1 MKFGENLYSLR
12 KGAKMSQEKL
22 AEEVGVSRQ
31 SVSKWENGES
41 YPEMDNM
48 LKLCKI
54 FHCQINDLVHKDMQD
69 IDSLDEDIKMS
80 VVKLEKGK
88 QKKLKVLSKLIYVFA
103 RIGKICARVGIGC
116 IIAGVIV
123 LSIVLC
129 KTNVKSDKCVEF
141 DSSTGIAKYEETDDG
156 RVFVTG
162 YDAKE
167 KKEHTEEL
175 QGDEKEE
182 VKKFVNVVVKKS
194 KGENIAYMTVTAI
207 AISATLV
214 LAAISLGKLE
224 KLFINIHDGDTPFTL
239 ENVHYIKLMTYFMIA
254 TTICS
259 GFVSSI
265 INIFYDANISFS
277 IGFSLIYILFLF
289 SIAYIFEY
297 GYEIQKDSQGKIYGD
312 EDQSNTTKE

>member
-129 KTNVKSDKCVEF
+129 KTNVKSDKYVEF

-162 YDAKE
+162 YDANE

-175 QGDEKEE
+175 KGDEKEE

-194 KGENIAYMTVTAI
+194 KGENIAYMIVTAMV
-207 AISATLV
+207 ISATLV

-224 KLFINIHDGDTPFTL
+224 KLFVNIHDGDTPFTL

-259 GFVSSI
+259 GLASSI
-265 INIFYDANISFS
+265 INLFYDANISFS